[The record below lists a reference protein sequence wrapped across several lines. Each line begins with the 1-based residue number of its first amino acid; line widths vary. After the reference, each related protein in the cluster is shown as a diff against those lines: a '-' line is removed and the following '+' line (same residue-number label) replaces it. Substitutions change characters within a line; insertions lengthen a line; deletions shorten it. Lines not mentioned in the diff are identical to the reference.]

1 MNEMENK
8 MENME
13 TAEAAE
19 AVNPGISPQ
28 ATSKL
33 ISSKA
38 VNVPKADLMS
48 YYLQA
53 TGMTLESYFQGK
65 GQDAITDAVL
75 KAVGKA
81 VKPKVFGLIQLIVEV
96 AGICDAINT
105 AMTALE
111 LGKAIYDVYKRNGRQ
126 LRIVTNNYEWLSG
139 SGNHSSYYSKVV
151 YSTVM

>member
-8 MENME
+8 M
-13 TAEAAE
+13 AEGS
-19 AVNPGISPQ
+19 GISPR

-38 VNVPKADLMS
+38 VNIPKADLIA
-48 YYLQA
+48 YYLNE
-53 TGMTLESYFQGK
+53 TGMNLESYFQGQ
-65 GQDAITDAVL
+65 GESAINDAVL
-75 KAVGKA
+75 KAVGK
-81 VKPKVFGLIQLIVEV
+81 VLKPSVFGLIKLIVNV
-96 AGICDAINT
+96 AGICDAINS

-111 LGKAIYDVYKRNGRQ
+111 LGRAIYNVFKRNGRQ

-139 SGNHSSYYSKVV
+139 SGNHSSYYSEVI

>member
-1 MNEMENK
+1 MNEIENK
-8 MENME
+8 VKNME
-13 TAEAAE
+13 TAEA
-19 AVNPGISPQ
+19 VDSDISLQ

-38 VNVPKADLMS
+38 VNIPKADLAA
-48 YYLQA
+48 YFLDA

-65 GQDAITDAVL
+65 GEDAITDAVL

-81 VKPKVFGLIQLIVEV
+81 VKPKVYNLIKLLVDV

-105 AMTALE
+105 AMTVLE
-111 LGKAIYDVYKRNGRQ
+111 LGKAIYNVYKRNGRQ

-139 SGNHSSYYSKVV
+139 SGNHSSYYSKVT
-151 YSTVM
+151 YSTVL